1 MTDRLAVKRYA
12 EAFMGFAGESIG
24 FDKAAQDLKNIKL
37 LIQKNKGFLTL
48 IESLDISYSEKCAFI
63 DKVLDD
69 NFSGEFRQFLKLLLE
84 KRRIDIITD
93 IADYVRIAYAHLGKT
108 EAVLKTSFPLDLD
121 LIKEIKERLEKKF
134 KRRFKFYIDLDAS
147 LLGGVQVI
155 IGNTIIDGSVRR
167 RLDDLKEKL
176 LTVRI

>member
-1 MTDRLAVKRYA
+1 MTDRLVVKRYA

-24 FDKAAQDLKNIKL
+24 FDQATRDLKNIKL

-48 IESLDISYSEKCAFI
+48 IESLDISYSEKCDFI

-69 NFSGEFRQFLKLLLE
+69 NFSHEFGQFLKLLLE
-84 KRRIDIITD
+84 KRRIGIITD
-93 IADYVRIAYAHLGKT
+93 IADYVRVAYAHLGKT

-121 LIKEIKERLEKKF
+121 LIEEIKQRLEKKF
-134 KRRFKFYIDLDAS
+134 KRRFKLYIDLDAT

-176 LTVRI
+176 LTVRV

>member
-1 MTDRLAVKRYA
+1 
-12 EAFMGFAGESIG
+12 MGFAGESIG
-24 FDKAAQDLKNIKL
+24 LDKAAQDFKNIKL

-48 IESLDISYSEKCAFI
+48 IESLDLSYSEKCDFI

-69 NFSGEFRQFLKLLLE
+69 NFSREFGQFLKLLLK

-93 IADYVRIAYAHLGKT
+93 IADYVRAAYAHLGKT

-121 LIKEIKERLEKKF
+121 LIEEIKQRLEKKF
-134 KRRFKFYIDLDAS
+134 NRGFKFYIVLDAS

-167 RLDDLKEKL
+167 RLDDLKK
-176 LTVRI
+176 RWK